1 MASRAPASAVPKL
14 ADFVALDVETT
25 GLDPSHDRI
34 TEFGAVRFT
43 FTGASETYETLVD
56 PGVPLPEAVVRIT
69 GITPALLRG
78 APSFNAVRLDIEDF
92 LGDAAIVGHNIAFD
106 LEFLAR
112 AGVEPPG
119 LALDTFEFSA
129 LLAPSERKHNLEA
142 VAARLGVG
150 ASTHHRALADAE
162 TSRRVFLVLVQ
173 QARALPPDLLRDLVV
188 LGAGADWPLAQLL
201 RSLSTAGSTGVPPPP
216 PTRRPATPVPR
227 RDKEASPT
235 LSAPLPSWDAP
246 PPSLAGETTALPS
259 PEEQITLALDTL
271 AFGTAHPEIFGTFE
285 QRPEQ
290 VGMTRAVAAAVAQGR
305 HLVVEAGT
313 GTGKTLAYLVP
324 AALHALREGQRV
336 IVSTNTINLQEQVLS
351 KDIPALRILIADAIG
366 GEAAA
371 QLRVTELKGRRN
383 YLCRR
388 RVATERLA
396 DTNTTADAVLLA
408 RLSVWL
414 RSTETGD
421 RADLRL
427 LPGEDSIWNRFS
439 AESEDCLSDP
449 SCPFVRNGTCFLQR
463 ARRRAEAAHI
473 VVVNHALLL
482 SDLAAGGSAL
492 PAADTV
498 VVDEAHHLE
507 DAATQHMGVSFSP
520 ESFQEPLDR
529 IQRPGP
535 RGAPVGLVPL
545 IVRKLGTVKA
555 GADTPVDAAD
565 IAASLPALAA
575 RVNEAL
581 DALVE
586 LLRRFAADQ
595 ADDAF
600 GQERRLRLTA
610 GRRAQPAWS
619 EVEIQWEVA
628 WDALRALDA
637 RLEALHDALEHAAL
651 YAPELDSLAADVEQ
665 LRGLILD
672 RTEVGGRLLTQ
683 TDDAMIVWLTVS
695 KRTGAVSLGAAPL
708 YVAERLAEEF
718 FGRKRSVILTG
729 ATLCT
734 EGRFD
739 YLRGLVGLD
748 DADEACF
755 GSPFDYRR
763 AVRLLLPTAFPAPN
777 EPGFQQ
783 AFNEVLIDLVL
794 ASEGRALALFTSHGA
809 LRGTARD
816 VRGPLA
822 EAGILTLAQG
832 IDGSPARLVA
842 ELLRNPR
849 ALLLGSA
856 AFWEGVDLPGDV
868 VSLIVIARLPFT
880 VPNDPVFAARAE
892 LYEDSFY
899 EYAIPQAIVRFRQGF
914 GRLIRRRGD
923 RGVVAVLD
931 GRITSRRYG
940 GSFLGSLPPAEQRR
954 VPAAEFGSLTAE
966 WLSR

>member
-1 MASRAPASAVPKL
+1 MAARAPASAVPRL
-14 ADFVALDVETT
+14 VDFVALDVETT
-25 GLDPSHDRI
+25 GLDPSRDRI
-34 TEFGAVRFT
+34 IEIGAVRFT
-43 FTGASETYETLVD
+43 FAGVAETYETLVD
-56 PGVPLPEAVVRIT
+56 PGVPLPAAVVRIT
-69 GITPALLRG
+69 GIAPALLRG
-78 APSFNAVRLDIEDF
+78 APSFNAVRLDIENF

-106 LEFLAR
+106 LAFLAR

-129 LLAPSERKHNLEA
+129 LLAPSERTHNLEA
-142 VAARLGVG
+142 VATRLGVE
-150 ASTHHRALADAE
+150 ASAYHRALADAE
-162 TSRRVFLVLVQ
+162 TSRRVFLALVQ
-173 QARALPPDLLRDLVV
+173 QARALPPDLLSDLIA

-201 RSLSTAGSTGVPPPP
+201 HSLSAAASPGGPPPP
-216 PTRRPATPVPR
+216 PRRRPATPVPR
-227 RDKEASPT
+227 EDGEAS
-235 LSAPLPSWDAP
+235 SARATPAPSWEGP
-246 PPSLAGETTALPS
+246 PPSLGEDAAASPS

-271 AFGTAHPEIFGTFE
+271 AFGTAHPEIFGSFE

-290 VGMTRAVAAAVAQGR
+290 VGMTRAVATALAQDR

-324 AALHALREGQRV
+324 AALQALRDGQRV
-336 IVSTNTINLQEQVLS
+336 IVSTNTINLQEQVLR

-396 DTNTTADAVLLA
+396 DANSTADAGLLA

-427 LPGEDSIWNRFS
+427 LPGEDAIWNRFS

-449 SCPFVRNGTCFLQR
+449 SCTFVRNGTCFLQR
-463 ARRRAEAAHI
+463 ARKRAEAAHV

-507 DAATQHMGVSFSP
+507 DAATQHMGVRFGP
-520 ESFQEPLDR
+520 ESFREPLDR

-535 RGAPVGLVPL
+535 RGAPVGLVSL
-545 IVRKLGTVKA
+545 IVRRLGAAEA
-555 GADTPVDAAD
+555 GVGAPAAAAAV
-565 IAASLPALAA
+565 AASLPALAA
-575 RVNEAL
+575 RVDEAL
-581 DALVE
+581 DVLAA

-600 GQERRLRLTA
+600 GQERRLRLTS
-610 GRRAQPAWS
+610 GRRVQPAWS
-619 EVEIQWEVA
+619 EIEIQWEVV
-628 WDALRALDA
+628 WEALRALDA
-637 RLEALHDALEHAAL
+637 RLGALHEALAQAAL
-651 YAPELDSLAADVEQ
+651 VASEFEALAADVEQ
-665 LRGLILD
+665 LRALLLD
-672 RTEVGGRLLTQ
+672 RAEVGGRLLTQ
-683 TDDAMIVWLTVS
+683 TDDAMIVWLTAS
-695 KRTGAVSLGAAPL
+695 ERTGAVSLAAAPL
-708 YVAERLAEEF
+708 RVAERLAEEF
-718 FGRKRSVILTG
+718 FGRKRSVVLTG

-763 AVRLLLPTAFPAPN
+763 AVRLLLPTDFPAPN
-777 EPGFQQ
+777 EPGFQD
-783 AFNEVLIDLVL
+783 AFSEALIDLVL
-794 ASEGRALALFTSHGA
+794 ASEGRALALFTSHGT
-809 LRGTARD
+809 LRRTAKD

-832 IDGSPARLVA
+832 VDGSPARLVA

-856 AFWEGVDLPGDV
+856 ALWEGVDLPGDV
-868 VSLIVIARLPFT
+868 VSLVAIARLPFA
-880 VPNDPVFAARAE
+880 VPHDPVFAARAE
-892 LYEDSFY
+892 LYEDSFH
-899 EYAIPQAIVRFRQGF
+899 EYALPQAIVRFRQGF

-940 GSFLGSLPPAEQRR
+940 ERFLRSLPPTDQRR
-954 VPAAEFGSLTAE
+954 VRAAEFGALTAE
-966 WLSR
+966 WLRR

>member
-1 MASRAPASAVPKL
+1 MASHAPASVVPKL
-14 ADFVALDVETT
+14 LDFVALDIETT
-25 GLDPSHDRI
+25 GLDPSRDRI
-34 TEFGAVRFT
+34 IEFGAVRFT
-43 FTGASETYETLVD
+43 FAGVAGKYETLVD

-69 GITPALLRG
+69 GIEPTLLHG
-78 APSFNAVRLDIEDF
+78 APSFNAVRLDIEEF

-119 LALDTFEFSA
+119 LALDTFEFAA
-129 LLAPSERKHNLEA
+129 LLAPGEREHNLEA

-150 ASTHHRALADAE
+150 ASAYHRALADAE
-162 TSRRVFLVLVQ
+162 TSRRVFLALVQ
-173 QARALPPDLLRDLVV
+173 EARALPSDLLRDLVA
-188 LGAGADWPLAQLL
+188 LGAGADWPLTQLL
-201 RSLSTAGSTGVPPPP
+201 HSLSAAASPSGLPPP
-216 PTRRPATPVPR
+216 PTRRPAIPVPR
-227 RDKEASPT
+227 GVEETPSRLAE
-235 LSAPLPSWDAP
+235 PLPSWEGP
-246 PPSLAGETTALPS
+246 PPSLEGDAAAPLS
-259 PEEQITLALDTL
+259 SEEQITLALDTL
-271 AFGTAHPEIFGTFE
+271 ASGTAHPETFGTFE

-290 VGMTRAVAAAVAQGR
+290 IGMTRAVATALAEGR
-305 HLVVEAGT
+305 HLMVEAGT

-324 AALHALREGQRV
+324 AALHALRGGQRV
-336 IVSTNTINLQEQVLS
+336 IVSTNTINLQEQVLN
-351 KDIPALRILIADAIG
+351 KDIPALRSLIADAIG
-366 GEAAA
+366 TEAAA

-396 DTNTTADAVLLA
+396 DTNALADTGLLA

-427 LPGEDSIWNRFS
+427 LPGEDAIWNRFS

-449 SCPFVRNGTCFLQR
+449 SCTFVRNGTCFLQR

-482 SDLAAGGSAL
+482 SDLATGGSAL

-507 DAATQHMGVSFSP
+507 DAATQHMGVRFGP
-520 ESFQEPLDR
+520 ESFREPLDR

-535 RGAPVGLVPL
+535 RGAPVGLAPL
-545 IVRKLGTVKA
+545 IVRRLGAAEA
-555 GADTPVDAAD
+555 GADTPVGAAG

-575 RVNEAL
+575 RVDEAL
-581 DALVE
+581 DALAE

-595 ADDAF
+595 VDDAF
-600 GQERRLRLTA
+600 GQERRLRLTS
-610 GRRAQPAWS
+610 GRRAQPVWS
-619 EVEIQWEVA
+619 EVEIQWEVV
-628 WDALRALDA
+628 WDALRALDT
-637 RLEALHDALEHAAL
+637 RLAALHDALEQAAL
-651 YAPELDSLAADVEQ
+651 DVPDLDSLAADVEQ
-665 LRGLILD
+665 MRALILD
-672 RTEVGGRLLTQ
+672 RAEVGGRLLTQ
-683 TDDAMIVWLTVS
+683 TDDGMIVWLTTS
-695 KRTGAVSLGAAPL
+695 ERTGAVSLAAAPL
-708 YVAERLAEEF
+708 HVAERLAEEF

-763 AVRLLLPTAFPAPN
+763 AVRLLLPTDFPAPTD
-777 EPGFQQ
+777 PGFQH
-783 AFNEVLIDLVL
+783 AFNEALIDLVL

-809 LRGTARD
+809 LRRTARD

-822 EAGILTLAQG
+822 EAGIHTLAQG
-832 IDGSPARLVA
+832 IDGSPARLVG

-856 AFWEGVDLPGDV
+856 SLWEGVDLPGDTI
-868 VSLIVIARLPFT
+868 SLIVIARLPFT
-880 VPNDPVFAARAE
+880 VPNDPVFAARSE

-899 EYAIPQAIVRFRQGF
+899 EYALPQAIVRFRQGF

-940 GSFLGSLPPAEQRR
+940 ESFLRSLPPAEQRR
-954 VPAAEFGSLTAE
+954 VPATEFGALTAE
-966 WLSR
+966 WLYR

>member
-1 MASRAPASAVPKL
+1 MATRAPASAVPKL
-14 ADFVALDVETT
+14 VDFVALDVETT
-25 GLDPSHDRI
+25 GLDPSRDRI
-34 TEFGAVRFT
+34 IEIGAIRFT
-43 FTGASETYETLVD
+43 FEGVAGTYETLVD

-69 GITPALLRG
+69 GIAPALLRG

-112 AGVEPPG
+112 AGIEPPG

-129 LLAPSERKHNLEA
+129 LLAPSERTHNLEA

-150 ASTHHRALADAE
+150 ASTYHRALADAE
-162 TSRRVFLVLVQ
+162 TSRRVFLALVR
-173 QARALPPDLLRDLVV
+173 QARALPPDLLSDLIA

-201 RSLSTAGSTGVPPPP
+201 RSLSAVSSLGGP
-216 PTRRPATPVPR
+216 PTPPRRRPATPVPR
-227 RDKEASPT
+227 EGEEASP
-235 LSAPLPSWDAP
+235 SPAAPSPSWEGP
-246 PPSLAGETTALPS
+246 PPSLEGDAGASPS
-259 PEEQITLALDTL
+259 PEEQIALALDTL
-271 AFGTAHPEIFGTFE
+271 AFGTAHPEIFGSFE

-290 VGMTRAVAAAVAQGR
+290 VGMTRAVATALAQSR

-324 AALHALREGQRV
+324 AALQALRDGQRV
-336 IVSTNTINLQEQVLS
+336 IVSTNTINLQEQVLR
-351 KDIPALRILIADAIG
+351 KDVPALQILIADAIG

-396 DTNTTADAVLLA
+396 DANSIADAGLLA

-414 RSTETGD
+414 RNTETGD

-427 LPGEDSIWNRFS
+427 LPGEDAIWNRFS

-449 SCPFVRNGTCFLQR
+449 SCTFVRNGTCFLQR
-463 ARRRAEAAHI
+463 ARKRAEAAHV

-507 DAATQHMGVSFSP
+507 DAATQHMGVRFGP
-520 ESFQEPLDR
+520 ESFREPLDR

-545 IVRKLGTVKA
+545 IVRRLGAAEA
-555 GADTPVDAAD
+555 GAGAPAGAAAV
-565 IAASLPALAA
+565 AASLPALAA
-575 RVNEAL
+575 RVDEAL
-581 DALVE
+581 DALAE

-600 GQERRLRLTA
+600 GQERRLRLTS
-610 GRRAQPAWS
+610 GRRVQPAWS
-619 EVEIQWEVA
+619 EIEIQWEVA

-637 RLEALHDALEHAAL
+637 RLEALHDALVQAAL
-651 YAPELDSLAADVEQ
+651 GASELEALAADVEQ
-665 LRGLILD
+665 LRALLLE
-672 RTEVGGRLLTQ
+672 RAEVAGRLLTQ
-683 TDDAMIVWLTVS
+683 TDDAMIVWLTAS
-695 KRTGAVSLGAAPL
+695 ERTGAVSLAAAPL
-708 YVAERLAEEF
+708 RVAERLAEEF
-718 FGRKRSVILTG
+718 FGRKRSVVLTG

-763 AVRLLLPTAFPAPN
+763 AVRLLLPTDFPAPN
-777 EPGFQQ
+777 EPGFQD
-783 AFNEVLIDLVL
+783 AFSEALIDLVL
-794 ASEGRALALFTSHGA
+794 ASEGRALVLFTSHGT
-809 LRGTARD
+809 LRRTAKG

-832 IDGSPARLVA
+832 VDGSPARLVA
-842 ELLRNPR
+842 ELQRNPR

-856 AFWEGVDLPGDV
+856 ALWEGVDLPGDV
-868 VSLIVIARLPFT
+868 VSLVAIARLPFT

-892 LYEDSFY
+892 LYEDSFR
-899 EYAIPQAIVRFRQGF
+899 EYALPQAIVRFRQGF

-923 RGVVAVLD
+923 RGVIAVLD

-940 GSFLGSLPPAEQRR
+940 ERFLRSLPSTDQRR
-954 VPAAEFGSLTAE
+954 VQAAEFGALTAE
-966 WLSR
+966 WLNR